1 MNPNDTDEVRGPGN
15 RTSEGDR
22 APQDQGQGQRGDRD
36 RDRDRNRHGRHRRG
50 RGRDNRGGRH
60 DRRDHRND
68 GRPRGPLGPD
78 AQPQGNQRT
87 PGAGQGQPSGMRP
100 GREDRNRFGR
110 HHGGGRDFRH
120 AGRQGRH
127 SGGGN
132 RRFDPSMRGDRQH
145 HRTDRRKA
153 DVIRELE
160 KRFDHLVAI
169 DPNQRFMLETE
180 KTEMTTRVVDLFGP
194 IGRGQRAMI
203 VAPPK
208 AGKTLLLQKMA
219 LAINKNHPEARVICL
234 LVDERPEEVT
244 DFRRSV
250 PAEVIASC
258 SDQTVDDHVA
268 AVEDTFLTA
277 RESVLE
283 GKDVVVFLDS
293 LTRLARAYNQY
304 TESSGK
310 TLSGGLDS
318 AAMQR
323 PRKFFGAAR
332 NIDRGGSLTVVATA
346 LIETGSRMDDIIF
359 QEFKG
364 TGNTEI
370 VLSRK
375 LAEQRIFP
383 AIDLNAT
390 GTRREE
396 RLFPPDIL
404 MKVRMLRR
412 ALNPLPPIEA
422 MMLLLD
428 KLGKFETNEEFL
440 KSINVS

>member
-1 MNPNDTDEVRGPGN
+1 
-15 RTSEGDR
+15 
-22 APQDQGQGQRGDRD
+22 
-36 RDRDRNRHGRHRRG
+36 
-50 RGRDNRGGRH
+50 
-60 DRRDHRND
+60 
-68 GRPRGPLGPD
+68 
-78 AQPQGNQRT
+78 
-87 PGAGQGQPSGMRP
+87 
-100 GREDRNRFGR
+100 
-110 HHGGGRDFRH
+110 
-120 AGRQGRH
+120 
-127 SGGGN
+127 
-132 RRFDPSMRGDRQH
+132 
-145 HRTDRRKA
+145 
-153 DVIRELE
+153 
-160 KRFDHLVAI
+160 
-169 DPNQRFMLETE
+169 
-180 KTEMTTRVVDLFGP
+180 MTTRVVDLFAP

-219 LAINKNHPEARVICL
+219 LAIHTNHPEVRVICL

-258 SDQTVDDHVA
+258 SDQTVDEHVA

-277 RESVLE
+277 RESVLQ
-283 GKDVVVFLDS
+283 GKDVIIFLDS

-332 NIDRGGSLTVVATA
+332 NVDRGGSLTVVATA

-396 RLFPPDIL
+396 RLFPPDL
-404 MKVRMLRR
+404 MMKVRMLRR

-422 MMLLLD
+422 MHLLLD
-428 KLGKFETNEEFL
+428 KLSKTETNEDFL

>member
-1 MNPNDTDEVRGPGN
+1 MNEGGQGRRDRGRRGPQSN
-15 RTSEGDR
+15 RNR
-22 APQDQGQGQRGDRD
+22 QNPRGQNRFGGQRG
-36 RDRDRNRHGRHRRG
+36 G
-50 RGRDNRGGRH
+50 
-60 DRRDHRND
+60 
-68 GRPRGPLGPD
+68 
-78 AQPQGNQRT
+78 
-87 PGAGQGQPSGMRP
+87 
-100 GREDRNRFGR
+100 
-110 HHGGGRDFRH
+110 GGGRAD
-120 AGRQGRH
+120 GRAPK
-127 SGGGN
+127 N
-132 RRFDPSMRGDRQH
+132 RQQADR
-145 HRTDRRKA
+145 
-153 DVIRELE
+153 IRELE
-160 KRFDHLVAI
+160 KRYDQLTAI
-169 DPNQRFMLETE
+169 DPNQLFKLETTKE
-180 KTEMTTRVVDLFGP
+180 EMTTRVVDLFAP

-208 AGKTLLLQKMA
+208 AGKTLLLQRMA
-219 LAINKNHPEARVICL
+219 HAVHQNHPEVRVICL

-258 SDQTVDDHVA
+258 SDQRIDEHVA
-268 AVEDTFLTA
+268 AVEETFLTA
-277 RESVLE
+277 RESVLQ
-283 GKDVVVFLDS
+283 GKDVIIFLDS

-332 NIDRGGSLTVVATA
+332 NVDRGGSLTVVATA

-375 LAEQRIFP
+375 LAEQRLFP
-383 AIDLNAT
+383 AIDLNAS

-396 RLFPPDIL
+396 RLFTPEKYNKI
-404 MKVRMLRR
+404 KMLRR
-412 ALNPLPPIEA
+412 ALNPLAPFDA
-422 MMLLLD
+422 MVLLLD
-428 KLGKFETNEEFL
+428 KLKKFETNDDFL
-440 KSINVS
+440 KSITVS